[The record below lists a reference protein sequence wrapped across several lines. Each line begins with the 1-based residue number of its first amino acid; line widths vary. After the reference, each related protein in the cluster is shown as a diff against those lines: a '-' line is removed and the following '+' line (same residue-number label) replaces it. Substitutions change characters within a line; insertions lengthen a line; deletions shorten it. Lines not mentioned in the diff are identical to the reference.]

1 MNIDIIIMRKKIEK
15 KDKKKILSVSI
26 DPRVLKL
33 WEQYC
38 EDNEIENYSEYI
50 ELLLQQKMKITKNEN
65 NQI

>member
-1 MNIDIIIMRKKIEK
+1 MRKKIEK
-15 KDKKKILSVSI
+15 KDKKKILSISI

-50 ELLLQQKMKITKNEN
+50 ELLLQQKIKTTKNKN
-65 NQI
+65 N